1 MNLSEK
7 LEQYNELKDGLATI
21 KEIEMKLRLEIIT
34 ELTNRRI
41 GTADIVCGLS
51 PGTYNFKN
59 VEGKDIKMVL
69 KENHNVDKTMV
80 IGMEMTKDEEACLSW
95 KPSLLITKHK
105 ATDTPNLD
113 KAITVTPS
121 VGTIT
126 VTETKTEKGEF
137 TVEGFLAEQRA
148 KNK

>member
-21 KEIEMKLRLEIIT
+21 KELEMKLRLEIIK
-34 ELTNRRI
+34 ELTIRRE
-41 GTADIVCGLS
+41 GTEDGLK

-69 KENHNVDKTMV
+69 KQNFNVDKTMV

-113 KAITVTPS
+113 KAITITDS
-121 VGTIT
+121 IGSIT
-126 VTETKTEKGEF
+126 VTETKVEKGEF